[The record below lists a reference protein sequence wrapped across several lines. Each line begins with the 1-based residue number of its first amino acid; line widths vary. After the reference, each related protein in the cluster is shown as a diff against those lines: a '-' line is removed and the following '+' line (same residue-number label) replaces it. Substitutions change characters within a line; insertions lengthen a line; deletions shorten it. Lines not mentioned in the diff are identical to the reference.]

1 MPVPSKA
8 DIAKRKANRDKLA
21 KKITADG
28 HLKDGELVRIV
39 RKAIDAAWMTAANK
53 LVLLEDRVIPDM
65 NPNTRT
71 KWLIKCDHCGKLFK
85 LTDVQ
90 VDHIVGEFPCTEPE
104 HFFDYIMSR
113 LDVGFDDLQV
123 LCIEDHQ
130 IKTLAERNGIS
141 FEEARIEKQVIA
153 ICKGSTS
160 SVKAFLIERGI
171 TPAGNAEQRKKQVRE
186 ALKREVTNE

>member
-71 KWLIKCDHCGKLFK
+71 KWLIKCDHCGNLFK

-104 HFFDYIMSR
+104 HFFGYIMSR

-160 SVKAFLIERGI
+160 SVKAFLSERGI

-186 ALKREVTNE
+186 AIRRDSE

>member
-71 KWLIKCDHCGKLFK
+71 KWLIKCDHCGNLFK

-104 HFFDYIMSR
+104 HFFGYIMSR

-160 SVKAFLIERGI
+160 SVKAFLSERGI